1 MGKIVASKEASVS
14 LTLATA
20 KPKYVTKPVLRYVE
34 TAQTLLK
41 LKSVAALSDPSEG
54 IGLFVYGKEGEDV
67 YEITL

>member
-1 MGKIVASKEASVS
+1 VGKIVASNEASVS

-41 LKSVAALSDPSEG
+41 LKSVAELSDPSEDE
-54 IGLFVYGKEGEDV
+54 GLFVYGNKGVDV
-67 YEITL
+67 YKITL